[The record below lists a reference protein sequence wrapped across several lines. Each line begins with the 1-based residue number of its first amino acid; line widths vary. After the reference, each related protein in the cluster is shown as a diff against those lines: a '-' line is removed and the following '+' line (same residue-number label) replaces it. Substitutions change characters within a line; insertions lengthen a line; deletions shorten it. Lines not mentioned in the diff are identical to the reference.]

1 MPAKTPAVNPAL
13 VTLRSLP
20 MERTQPGTVVVAAPA
35 SLPRPLTSLIG
46 READIAAVRALLV
59 DDGLRLLTLTGPGG
73 VGKTRLAL
81 GVAAEV
87 ENAFADGIALVE
99 LAPVRDPALVPAA
112 VAAALGVP
120 DRGPRPLRESLVS
133 ALGERELLLVLDNYE
148 HVLAAAPLVADLLG
162 HCPRLC
168 VLATSRAPL
177 GLAGERLWAVA
188 PLALPAEGHPGPDF
202 GPAVT
207 LFVARAH
214 DVAAD
219 FRLSEA
225 NAATILAICRRL
237 DGLPL
242 AIELAAARMRLL
254 PPAALLARLDQRL
267 ALLTRGTRDLPAR
280 QRTMQDAIAWSYDLL
295 APAEQRLLQRLAV
308 FAGGFTL
315 EAVEAVAPPDVP
327 EPLEALQAL
336 VDHSL
341 VTRDG
346 GDGASRFGMLET
358 IREYALERLEASG
371 EDRAARDAHAAWC
384 LAFAEQHAPDPF
396 RDEDVVPR
404 VAAIAAE
411 HANLLAALAHF
422 AATDADEAQVRLAAS
437 LGQFWFLRSLN
448 SVGRA
453 CLERAVA
460 RPTALP
466 AVEAVALANLGQLA
480 IFQGDFAAATPTL
493 ARAEERAAA
502 SGDPL
507 ALAFV
512 RCRQAVCLGFQGDYA
527 AAQTP
532 AAEAETLARG
542 ANAPH
547 LAAEARFLRARLIHY
562 SGDLARAEALYRE
575 LLVDPPPPPYAE
587 ATYRYSLAMIAR
599 RRGQHAEALALD
611 AAALPVFL
619 DIGETWSV
627 ATCLEGVAMG
637 LAGLAR
643 AEAAARLF
651 GAAAALRR
659 TIGAPV
665 QPADLADYERAVASV
680 RAALDPAALTAA
692 WEAGGALTAEAAVAE
707 ATSAAALAADAG
719 TPLARPEPDG
729 LSGLTPREREVLR
742 LLSAGHADKE
752 IAATLGISR
761 RTASNHVAALRAKLA
776 APSRAAIAAIAV
788 RDGLV

>member
-1 MPAKTPAVNPAL
+1 MDDTVSPKTPAVNHDL
-13 VTLRSLP
+13 VKLRSLP
-20 MERTQPGTVVVAAPA
+20 MERSQHDVAVAEPWR
-35 SLPRPLTSLIG
+35 LPRPLTSLIG
-46 READIAAVRALLV
+46 READIAAVRGLLV
-59 DDGLRLLTLTGPGG
+59 EDGLRLITLTGPGG

-81 GVAAEV
+81 GVAAGIEG
-87 ENAFADGIALVE
+87 AFADGIALVE

-112 VAAALGVP
+112 LAAALGVP
-120 DRGPRPLRESLVS
+120 DRGSRSLRETLIG
-133 ALGERELLLVLDNYE
+133 ALGERELLLVLDNCE
-148 HVLAAAPLVADLLG
+148 HVLAAAPLVADLLR

-188 PLALPAEGHPGPDF
+188 PLSLPAEGRRGPDF

-207 LFVARAH
+207 LFVARVH
-214 DVAAD
+214 DVTPD
-219 FRLSEA
+219 FCLSES

-254 PPAALLARLDQRL
+254 PPAALLARLDRSL

-295 APAEQRLLQRLAV
+295 LPAEHRLLQRLAV

-315 EAVEAVAPPDVP
+315 EAVEAVAPPAVP

-336 VDHSL
+336 LDHSL
-341 VTRDG
+341 VTRE
-346 GDGASRFGMLET
+346 GDEASRFGLLET
-358 IREYALERLEASG
+358 IREYALERLEAGG

-384 LAFAEQHAPDPF
+384 LAFAEQHEPDPF
-396 RDEDVVPR
+396 RDEDVVER

-422 AATDADEAQVRLAAS
+422 AATDADEAQVCLAAM

-453 CLERAVA
+453 SLERAVA
-460 RPTALP
+460 RPTTTP

-493 ARAEERAAA
+493 ARAEERAVA

-512 RCRQAVCLGFQGDYA
+512 RCRQAVSLGFQGDHA

-532 AAEAETLARG
+532 AAEAETLAWG
-542 ANAPH
+542 GNAPH
-547 LAAEARFLRARLIHY
+547 LATEARFLRARLIHY

-575 LLVDPPPPPYAE
+575 ILVDPPPPPYAE

-611 AAALPVFL
+611 AAALPGLSRHRGNLERGDLPGRGGHGVWPGWPGQKWRRGCSAPPPRCAGRSALPCSRRIFL
-619 DIGETWSV
+619 TTS
-627 ATCLEGVAMG
+627 
-637 LAGLAR
+637 AR
-643 AEAAARLF
+643 SNPCAQPWIPRHSPPPGTPARVEL
-651 GAAAALRR
+651 
-659 TIGAPV
+659 
-665 QPADLADYERAVASV
+665 PANCAISV
-680 RAALDPAALTAA
+680 RNWQAIFCAIGGPGWHVQRRPVVVPA
-692 WEAGGALTAEAAVAE
+692 G
-707 ATSAAALAADAG
+707 
-719 TPLARPEPDG
+719 
-729 LSGLTPREREVLR
+729 
-742 LLSAGHADKE
+742 
-752 IAATLGISR
+752 
-761 RTASNHVAALRAKLA
+761 
-776 APSRAAIAAIAV
+776 
-788 RDGLV
+788 

>member
-1 MPAKTPAVNPAL
+1 MPAKKPAVNRAP

-20 MERTQPGTVVVAAPA
+20 MERTRPDTVAVAAPEN
-35 SLPRPLTSLIG
+35 LPRPLTSLIG
-46 READIAAVRALLV
+46 REVDVAAVCALFV
-59 DDGLRLLTLTGPGG
+59 DDGPRLITLTGPGG

-81 GVAAEV
+81 GVAAEI
-87 ENAFADGIALVE
+87 ESAFADGIALVE

-112 VAAALGVP
+112 LAVALGVP
-120 DRGPRPLRESLVS
+120 DRGSRPLRETLIS
-133 ALGERELLLVLDNYE
+133 ALGERELLLVLDNCE
-148 HVLAAAPLVADLLG
+148 HVLAAAPLVVDLLR
-162 HCPRLC
+162 HCPRLR

-207 LFVARAH
+207 LFVSRTH

-219 FRLSEA
+219 FCLSEA

-254 PPAALLARLDQRL
+254 PPAVLLSRLDRSL

-295 APAEQRLLQRLAV
+295 APAEHRLLQRLAV

-315 EAVEAVAPPDVP
+315 EAAEAVAPPDVQ

-336 VDHSL
+336 LDHSL

-346 GDGASRFGMLET
+346 GDEASRFGLLET
-358 IREYALERLEASG
+358 IREYALERLAASG
-371 EDRAARDAHAAWC
+371 EERTARDAHAAWC
-384 LAFAEQHAPDPF
+384 LTFAERHALDQF
-396 RDEDVVPR
+396 RDHDVVPR
-404 VAAIAAE
+404 VAAFAAE
-411 HANLLAALAHF
+411 HPNLLAALAHF
-422 AATDADEAQVRLAAS
+422 AATDADEEQIRLAAS

-448 SVGRA
+448 NVGRA
-453 CLERAVA
+453 CLERATA
-460 RPTALP
+460 RPTAVP
-466 AVEAVALANLGQLA
+466 AVEAVALTILGQLA
-480 IFQGDFAAATPTL
+480 IFQSDFAAATPTL
-493 ARAEERAAA
+493 ARAEERAAV

-507 ALAFV
+507 VLAFV
-512 RCRQAVCLGFQGDYA
+512 RSRQAVCLGFQGDYA

-532 AAEAETLARG
+532 ATEAETLARG
-542 ANAPH
+542 ANAPY
-547 LAAEARFLRARLIHY
+547 LAAEARFMRARLLHY

-575 LLVDPPPPPYAE
+575 VLVDPPPPPYAE

-637 LAGLAR
+637 LAGLGR
-643 AEAAARLF
+643 ADAAARLF
-651 GAAAALRR
+651 GAAATLRR
-659 TIGAPV
+659 TIGSPV
-665 QPADLADYERAVASV
+665 QPADIADYERAVASV
-680 RAALDPAALTAA
+680 RAALDPAALPVA
-692 WEAGGALTAEAAVAE
+692 WDSGGALTAEAAVAE
-707 ATSAAALAADAG
+707 ATSAAALAAG
-719 TPLARPEPDG
+719 GPHARLEPDR
-729 LSGLTPREREVLR
+729 LSRLTPREREVLR

-752 IAATLGISR
+752 IAAALGISR
-761 RTASNHVAALRAKLA
+761 RTASNHVATLRAKLA
-776 APSRAAIAAIAV
+776 AHSRAAIAAIAV